1 VFGSDSWIGVC
12 DVFVGVK
19 PTESLARTETCPGPH
34 SRISEIFPPQLNPPS
49 AKPPYPTSPSHPSS
63 RQPREPDGRGNMP
76 PAAHAT
82 SPQLADA
89 RRSSM
94 NASSTSLASLSEE
107 WGPLDHVVRE
117 LTVSLPCGAAANA
130 WGPRS
135 DAPAR
140 ASSGPTQQPRVQLRR
155 VVAAAVQLHRRRH
168 RR

>member
-1 VFGSDSWIGVC
+1 MVRKRRRAREK
-12 DVFVGVK
+12 VK
-19 PTESLARTETCPGPH
+19 NHEKTDRDRVCPGDH
-34 SRISEIFPPQLNPPS
+34 SPLVKFPPIS
-49 AKPPYPTSPSHPSS
+49 SHPALGQTLAALPI
-63 RQPREPDGRGNMP
+63 RPREPDGTAAMP

-94 NASSTSLASLSEE
+94 NASTTSLASLSEE